1 MVDYCLQQNII
12 KSDQIKYVVL
22 SSLSIPYDYYNEF
35 IKFCDTGLEKYSK
48 FSVNSMIGAFIINI
62 EKM

>member
-22 SSLSIPYDYYNEF
+22 SSLSVPYDYYNEF
-35 IKFCDTGLEKYSK
+35 IKFGDTRLENI
-48 FSVNSMIGAFIINI
+48 VNFWLIV
-62 EKM
+62 